1 MTMKYFAILTNQGTA
16 KLANA
21 TALGTQL
28 KLTHMATGDGN
39 GSLPTP
45 DPAQT
50 KLVNQKRI
58 APLNMLF
65 VDPGDANQIIAEQ
78 VIPENEGG
86 FWIREIGLY
95 DADGTLIAVANCPET
110 YKPLLLEGSARTQT
124 LRMALVVSATSA
136 VSLKIDPAVV
146 LATRKYVDDKVI
158 EVKAYTDNQMKEHI
172 DAANPHKQYAP
183 LASPT
188 FSGAPKAP
196 TPTAGNSTT
205 QIATTAFVQTAITAL
220 VNGAPATLDTLKE
233 IAAAIN
239 NDPNFSTTINSEL
252 AGKQPLDAALT
263 AIAALA
269 TSANKLPYFSG
280 VDTVTL
286 TDLTA
291 VGRELIAKGA
301 VTDIR
306 AYLGL
311 GSLAIKN
318 SLTAAEV
325 GAVSKAGDV
334 MSGRLAINADGEAVA
349 IKGTVNEAASYVISR
364 DASNVNQ
371 WYVGKGSNDSNDVAF
386 YNYKGENR
394 LFLSESGAVFLSPKT
409 GQQLNLGGSQTNIS
423 GMVIP
428 SDYANFDSRYPLKNA
443 ASKAVNG
450 WFKDAS
456 TGLIYQWGT
465 TDAVYDDTLKTI
477 TFPIAFPS
485 ACVAF
490 LPTLKRSTT
499 TSNPLAM
506 LSVWGQA
513 MSNASANLV
522 FQSNDG
528 NSDARTGLITYWAV
542 GY

>member
-1 MTMKYFAILTNQGTA
+1 M
-16 KLANA
+16 
-21 TALGTQL
+21 
-28 KLTHMATGDGN
+28 
-39 GSLPTP
+39 
-45 DPAQT
+45 
-50 KLVNQKRI
+50 
-58 APLNMLF
+58 
-65 VDPGDANQIIAEQ
+65 
-78 VIPENEGG
+78 
-86 FWIREIGLY
+86 
-95 DADGTLIAVANCPET
+95 
-110 YKPLLLEGSARTQT
+110 
-124 LRMALVVSATSA
+124 
-136 VSLKIDPAVV
+136 V

-172 DAANPHKQYAP
+172 DVANPHKQYAP

-239 NDPNFSTTINSEL
+239 NDPNFSATINSEL

-371 WYVGKGSNDSNDVAF
+371 WYVGKGSNDSNDVAL

-428 SDYANFDSRYPLKNA
+428 SDYANFDSRYPLKKC
-443 ASKAVNG
+443 SLESG
-450 WFKDAS
+450 
-456 TGLIYQWGT
+456 QW
-465 TDAVYDDTLKTI
+465 
-477 TFPIAFPS
+477 
-485 ACVAF
+485 
-490 LPTLKRSTT
+490 
-499 TSNPLAM
+499 
-506 LSVWGQA
+506 
-513 MSNASANLV
+513 LV
-522 FQSNDG
+522 
-528 NSDARTGLITYWAV
+528 
-542 GY
+542 